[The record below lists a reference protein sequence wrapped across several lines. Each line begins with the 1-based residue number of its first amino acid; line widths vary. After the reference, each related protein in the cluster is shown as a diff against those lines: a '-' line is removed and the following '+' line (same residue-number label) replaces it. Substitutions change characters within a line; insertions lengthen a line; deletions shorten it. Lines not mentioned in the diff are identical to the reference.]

1 LSLLLLY
8 RPRVKVR
15 VTVTGGGAWF
25 PLTDR
30 QVREHR
36 QRHEYH
42 PPPPEKKR
50 VPTKPVVE
58 APVELVVSDEEDA
71 LLLVMFGLL

>member
-15 VTVTGGGAWF
+15 TPVTGGGAWF

-50 VPTKPVVE
+50 LPAKPLVE
-58 APVELVVSDEEDA
+58 APVELVVSEDEA
-71 LLLVMFGLL
+71 LMLVMFGLL

>member
-36 QRHEYH
+36 QRHEHH
-42 PPPPEKKR
+42 PPRQPEKKR
-50 VPTKPVVE
+50 LPAKPPVETPVPVVLAEDE
-58 APVELVVSDEEDA
+58 ALM
-71 LLLVMFGLL
+71 LVMFGLL

>member
-15 VTVTGGGAWF
+15 VTVSGGGAWF

-42 PPPPEKKR
+42 PPRQPEKKR
-50 VPTKPVVE
+50 VPVKPLVE
-58 APVELVVSDEEDA
+58 TPVELVFSEDEA
-71 LLLVMFGLL
+71 LMLVMFGLL